1 MRHRKR
7 NEITCMETL
16 PNRIDYA
23 ERLNRVI
30 AYIHSNLDDSL
41 SFEKVAEIAYLS
53 PYHFH
58 RIYRAARGETI
69 AATVRRLRLYRA
81 ASQLAHTMMPIDEVS
96 RLAGYR
102 NVQSF
107 TRIFNEVF
115 SMPPARYRQH
125 GNHVQYEPQ
134 YIDRNLAMYDVTIK
148 TLPELQVVS
157 IYHRGAYTK
166 IGQAYDQLFGWLTPR
181 GLVDEQT
188 RVMTIGYDDPATVPE
203 AELRSRACA
212 TVSKECTVDAP
223 LEWWKIEGG
232 RYAVLRYKGSYDAL
246 PSIYQWLFGTWLLQ
260 SGLALRDAPPFEEY
274 INTPLNTAP
283 ADLLTDIYLPLA

>member
-7 NEITCMETL
+7 HEAACMESV
-16 PNRIDYA
+16 PNWIDYA
-23 ERLNRVI
+23 ERLNRVT
-30 AYIHSNLDDSL
+30 AYIHANLDEAL
-41 SFEKVAEIAYLS
+41 SFEKMAEIAYLS

-81 ASQLAHTMMPIDEVS
+81 TSQLAHTMMPIDEVS
-96 RLAGYR
+96 RRAGYR

-115 SMPPARYRQH
+115 GMPPARYRH
-125 GNHVQYEPQ
+125 CGNHVQYQPQ

-148 TLPELQVVS
+148 NLPELNVVS
-157 IYHRGAYTK
+157 IYHRGAYNK
-166 IGQAYDQLFGWLTPR
+166 IGQAYDQLFGWLGPR

-188 RVMTIGYDDPATVPE
+188 RMMTIGYDDPATVPE

-212 TVSKECTVDAP
+212 TVSNPCTLEAP

-232 RYAVLRYKGSYDAL
+232 RYAVLRYKGPYDAL
-246 PSIYQWLFGTWLLQ
+246 PSIYQWLFGAWLLQ

>member
-7 NEITCMETL
+7 NEIACMEPGL
-16 PNRIDYA
+16 NRIDYA

-30 AYIHSNLDDSL
+30 AYIHANLDDSL
-41 SFEKVAEIAYLS
+41 SFEKMAEIAYLS

-81 ASQLAHTMMPIDEVS
+81 ASQLAHTKMPIDEVS

-115 SMPPARYRQH
+115 GMPPARYRQH
-125 GNHVQYEPQ
+125 GNHVQYQPQ

-148 TLPELQVVS
+148 TLPEFNVVS
-157 IYHRGAYTK
+157 IYHRGAYNK
-166 IGQAYDQLFGWLTPR
+166 IGQAYDQLFGWLIPR

-203 AELRSRACA
+203 DELRSRACA
-212 TVSKECTVDAP
+212 MVSKPCTLEAP

-232 RYAVLRYKGSYDAL
+232 RYAVLRYKGPYDAL

-260 SGLALRDAPPFEEY
+260 SGLALRDSPPFEEY
-274 INTPLNTAP
+274 INSPLNTAP